1 MELGVHWCD
10 ARCIYGFVYVHLL
23 AQLIHEVCSGV
34 GFIRVTHAASM
45 ALSMSTRLP
54 SSYMRYAVELGFIGV
69 THAASMACR
78 QDAREGTLS
87 SGD

>member
-1 MELGVHWCD
+1 M
-10 ARCIYGFVYVHLL
+10 
-23 AQLIHEVCSGV
+23 
-34 GFIRVTHAASM
+34 THAASM
-45 ALSMSTRLP
+45 ALSMSTCLP